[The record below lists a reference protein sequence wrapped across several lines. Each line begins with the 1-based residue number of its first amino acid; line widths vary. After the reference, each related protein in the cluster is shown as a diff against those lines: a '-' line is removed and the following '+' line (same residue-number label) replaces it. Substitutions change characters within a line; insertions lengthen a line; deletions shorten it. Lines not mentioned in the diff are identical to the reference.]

1 MPIISWVRL
10 CHLSLQLCVFICHSW
25 ATRYMFTLLHM
36 VAVYCIQS
44 VSITKFY
51 ILILLICV
59 HLLGLSAP
67 SCIRHSVVISNSH
80 RNMPTATHINASD
93 QSPGESVHEKSQSKK
108 ATSNPSHSPPI
119 QWKCFN
125 CNYVNYS
132 DIAEAVYA
140 DSEDGARRCVNCA
153 LVNTK
158 L

>member
-1 MPIISWVRL
+1 MPSLPTVMRFY
-10 CHLSLQLCVFICHSW
+10 LSFLSN
-25 ATRYMFTLLHM
+25 TLY
-36 VAVYCIQS
+36 VYPVTYGGS
-44 VSITKFY
+44 LLYSIRQHHKILY

-67 SCIRHSVVISNSH
+67 SFIRHSVVISNYH
-80 RNMPTATHINASD
+80 RNMPAATHINASD
-93 QSPGESVHEKSQSKK
+93 QSPGKSVHEKSQSKK

-119 QWKCFN
+119 QWKCSN